1 MKIRILGGGWYGS
14 HLCLHLL
21 RAGHDVALFE
31 VADRL
36 FSGASGGNPARLHI
50 GPHYPRS
57 KLTREACRLHYA
69 EFMSVYGSLTHAI
82 LTNIYAI
89 AAYDSLVDFGTYT
102 QVLEK
107 EIEFI
112 RINPEEYGLRNC
124 EGAILCGE
132 RHILIDMARAYFTE
146 RLAGVT
152 RFGQH
157 FSQSSEK
164 EWDWTIDCTFCA
176 NDSQNIDRF
185 EPCVTGLLQGP
196 TDRAVTIMD
205 GPFGSIYPWNEKENL
220 CSLTSAKFTPLSK
233 TCSTYPAAREIL
245 DSASE
250 SDIHDRCQM
259 MIRQMGEYWPASRS
273 LFELVDWK
281 LSIRAMPRSSSDTR
295 LVDVICMGDRWLR
308 VRAGKIDAIFHAA
321 RRVDELIAGAS

>member
-21 RAGHDVALFE
+21 QAGHDVTLFE
-31 VADRL
+31 KTDKL

-69 EFMSVYGSLTHAI
+69 EFMSVYGGLTHVI
-82 LTNIYAI
+82 PTNIYAI
-89 AAYDSLVDFGTYT
+89 ADYDSLVDFGTYT
-102 QVLEK
+102 QILED

-112 RINPEEYGLRNC
+112 SIDPEEYGLRNC
-124 EGAILCGE
+124 EGAIMCGE
-132 RHILIDMARAYFTE
+132 RHIIIDSARSFFNQCI
-146 RLAGVT
+146 AGSV
-152 RFGQH
+152 RFGQLV
-157 FSQSSEK
+157 SDIGRN

-185 EPCVTGLLQGP
+185 EPCVTGLLFGP

-220 CSLTSAKFTPLSK
+220 CSLTSAKFTPFSK
-233 TCSTYPAAREIL
+233 TCCTYQEAKEIL

-250 SDIHDRCQM
+250 HAIHDRCQM

-295 LVDVICMGDRWLR
+295 LVDVIRVSDKGLR

-321 RRVDELIAGAS
+321 RRVDELIGGAS

>member
-21 RAGHDVALFE
+21 KAGHDVVLFE
-31 VADRL
+31 IADRL

-57 KLTREACRLHYA
+57 KLTREACRQHYM
-69 EFMSVYGSLTHAI
+69 EFMSVYGALTHAI
-82 LTNIYAI
+82 QTNVYAI

-112 RINPEEYGLRNC
+112 RVNPEEYGLRNC

-132 RHILIDMARAYFTE
+132 RHIIIDLAREYFAKK
-146 RLAGVT
+146 LSGAA
-152 RFGQH
+152 RFGQPVGEV
-157 FSQSSEK
+157 SSNA
-164 EWDWTIDCTFCA
+164 WDWTIDCTFCA

-185 EPCVTGLLQGP
+185 EPCVTGILRGP

-205 GPFGSIYPWNEKENL
+205 GPFGSIYPWDEPHGL
-220 CSLTSAKFTPLSK
+220 CSLTSARYTPFSK
-233 TCSTYPAAREIL
+233 TCSTYQEAKEIL
-245 DSASE
+245 ESASE
-250 SDIHDRCQM
+250 HAIWDRCQM
-259 MIRQMGEYWPASRS
+259 MIRQMAEYWPDSREA
-273 LFELVDWK
+273 FELVDWK

-295 LVDVICMGDRWLR
+295 LVDVIRIGDRALR

-321 RRVDELIAGAS
+321 RRVDELIAGAL